1 MPRPLM
7 DAAGAFHMAM
17 RRPAGKF
24 GARKQNPHRCVS
36 VVEKRTGAGASAHD
50 RRKAMSIVRLIYVRV
65 PADQA
70 KQAQENWKTKCA
82 PLMIQQKGCLTE
94 ELLRC
99 TDAPGEF
106 ISYSEWDSEE
116 SIRKYLETEDHQE
129 IKRHN
134 RNIRGAEVSIK
145 HYELAR

>member
-1 MPRPLM
+1 
-7 DAAGAFHMAM
+7 
-17 RRPAGKF
+17 
-24 GARKQNPHRCVS
+24 
-36 VVEKRTGAGASAHD
+36 
-50 RRKAMSIVRLIYVRV
+50 MSIVRLIYVQV
-65 PADQA
+65 PSDQA

-82 PLMIQQKGCLTE
+82 PLMIQQKGCLSE

-99 TDAPGEF
+99 TDNPGEF

-116 SIRKYLETEDHQE
+116 SIRNYLGSDDHQE

-134 RNIRGAEVSIK
+134 RNIQGAEVSIK